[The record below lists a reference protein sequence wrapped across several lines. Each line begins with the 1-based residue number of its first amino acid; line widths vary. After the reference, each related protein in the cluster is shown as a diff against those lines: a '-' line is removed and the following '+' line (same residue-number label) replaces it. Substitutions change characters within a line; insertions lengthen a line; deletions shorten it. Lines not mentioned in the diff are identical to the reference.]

1 MRMSTGAFG
10 ILMAAFLL
18 EGCGDSSPSRDD
30 WVEALSQKNSGLA
43 YLYRNDFSGAADSFE
58 AVTRLVPREPLGHAN
73 RALALLKL
81 RDLEAAVAAIDEAVD
96 LAPQDGEVLS
106 IRSDIV
112 AARGERER
120 AVSILADAV
129 GFNESN
135 VVLRYKY
142 LTEMRRL
149 KGPAHL
155 EVDNRNELRAMLDYE
170 PDNLAALVEFNE
182 TLIRMGQIEEAAGG
196 YERMSRLLV
205 PVPDDV
211 QTWLD
216 RTQAALKRRDAA
228 EAESSAGILGNL
240 LVVDPAYRRSRD
252 RLGDPSQQSP
262 PLYDFRSAP
271 LDLAVSAADT
281 LVDMRFVDAGD
292 ELMGGLLRAQGVWT
306 DLALTDADGDGRLD
320 VALSGPDE
328 LLVVRNRVDGPET
341 VSNPWSGNPAGTI
354 YRLSTGDFDKDG
366 DTDLFAAGTGRSQV
380 YRNSGDGTFV
390 LAQTFDST
398 NGTNGSPSPV
408 FVSRA
413 DFDHDGDLD
422 VLASDMGALRF
433 YRHTE
438 GGLFEEATASTG
450 FDETAGA
457 VSGVPLEGDS
467 VVEGGASGVS
477 SGASGVSGGAS
488 DVPSGGD
495 SGAASAQPLAWGDF
509 DMDGAMDVIALFDD
523 GAHRLYRNVRQGRW
537 VDWTDR
543 FGGIRRG
550 GANTVV
556 AADFNND
563 GALDVFLGG
572 TAEEGCRL
580 LWNENG
586 RSLDGESTP
595 ATFRNACGGLDTFA
609 ARPVDFDNDG
619 FIDLALAGASTS
631 DQSGLRLI
639 RNLGNGRFEEQASLL
654 PGLPSTIEDVETG
667 DLDGDGDLDLVLLSA
682 GRPIVLRND
691 GGNANGWIKVQL
703 AAALEGSGK
712 NNFYG
717 IGSTIEINA
726 GAHYQ
731 SLLVDDPITHVGLGN
746 RERADVIRVI
756 WSNGVPQNRIEPES
770 RELIV
775 EPQRLKGSCPSLYT
789 WNGDRYEF
797 VTHLM
802 TRSAIGALTET
813 GAPAFPDAAN
823 DYVKIRGDQL
833 RKQGDRYV
841 IRVVEE
847 LWDAVYMDKMEL
859 LVVDHPAETDIYVDE
874 KYLPPPYPGLEIH
887 TVTDPRLPVT
897 ARDHHGHDIL
907 PRLAARDSLY
917 AGDFKLGDFQ
927 GVPELHSITL
937 DLGDLNGAERIH
949 LYLCGWIMPV
959 EPSSNLALSQRR
971 SAAVVPPYLETPD
984 GEGQWKT
991 VIPYTGFPSG
1001 EHKTIFIDLTDRF
1014 PADDYRVRLTT
1025 NLQLYWS
1032 EVFFTVDEPVRAE
1045 RKITLLSPASAD
1057 LHYRGYSRE
1066 YRTAPYGPF
1075 IRDYETLSTEPQ
1087 WLPFEG
1093 YRTRYG
1099 NVTPLLRESDDRY
1112 VIYSSGEEIAVTFD
1126 AADLPDPPPGWVR
1139 DFVLHTD
1146 GWLKEGD
1153 LNTATA
1159 ATIEPPPFHG
1169 MDRYPYGL
1177 ETHYPDSVDHRVY
1190 RTAYNTRWVS
1200 QEGFREAMRLH
1211 GSGR

>member
-10 ILMAAFLL
+10 ILLAEFLFV
-18 EGCGDSSPSRDD
+18 GCGDSSPARDD
-30 WVEALSQKNSGLA
+30 WEEALSQKNTGLA
-43 YLYRNDFSGAADSFE
+43 YLYRNDFEGAADSFV

-81 RDLEAAVAAIDEAVD
+81 RDFEAAAAAINKAVD

-112 AARGERER
+112 AARGDRER

-142 LTEMRRL
+142 LTEMRRMR
-149 KGPAHL
+149 GPTHQ
-155 EVDNRNELRAMLDYE
+155 EVDTRNELRTMLDYE
-170 PDNLAALVEFNE
+170 PDNLAVLVELNE
-182 TLIRMGQIEEAAGG
+182 TLIRMGQIEEAADG
-196 YERMSRLLV
+196 YEHMSRLLV

-216 RTQAALKRRDAA
+216 RTLDVLNRRDAA

-271 LDLAVSAADT
+271 FDLAVSAADT
-281 LVDMRFVDAGD
+281 LVDMKFEDAGD

-306 DLALTDADGDGRLD
+306 DLAVADVDGDGRLD
-320 VALSGPDE
+320 LALASPDE
-328 LLVVRNRVDGPET
+328 LFVVRNRVAGWET
-341 VSNPWSGNPAGTI
+341 VSNPWSGEPADSI
-354 YRLSTGDFDKDG
+354 YRLSTGDFDNDG
-366 DTDLFAAGTGRSQV
+366 DTDLLAAGTGRYQV
-380 YRNSGDGTFV
+380 YHNTGDGTFV

-422 VLASDMGALRF
+422 ILASDMEALRF

-438 GGLFEEATASTG
+438 GGLFEEASALAG
-450 FDETAGA
+450 FDVTDGRGSSALPDGVFETAG
-457 VSGVPLEGDS
+457 GVT
-467 VVEGGASGVS
+467 
-477 SGASGVSGGAS
+477 
-488 DVPSGGD
+488 DV
-495 SGAASAQPLAWGDF
+495 ASAQPLAWGDF
-509 DMDGAMDVIALFDD
+509 DLDGAVDVIALFKDES
-523 GAHRLYRNVRQGRW
+523 HRFYRNVRQGRW

-550 GANTVV
+550 GAKTVV
-556 AADFNND
+556 TADFNND
-563 GALDVFLGG
+563 GALDVFLAG
-572 TAEEGCRL
+572 TGDDGCRL
-580 LWNENG
+580 LWNDGGN
-586 RSLDGESTP
+586 RFDGESTP
-595 ATFRNACGGLDTFA
+595 ASFSNACGGLETFA
-609 ARPVDFDNDG
+609 ARTVDFDNDG
-619 FIDLALAGASTS
+619 FIDLALAGAA
-631 DQSGLRLI
+631 DPERAGLRLI
-639 RNLGNGRFEEQASLL
+639 RNLGNGRFEEPASLL
-654 PGLPSTIEDVETG
+654 PGLPSTVEDLETG
-667 DLDGDGDLDLVLLSA
+667 DLDDDGDVDLALLSG
-682 GRPIVLRND
+682 GRVLVLRND
-691 GGNANGWIKVQL
+691 GGNANGWLNVQL

-712 NNFYG
+712 NNYYG
-717 IGSTIEINA
+717 IGSTIEISA

-731 SLLVDDPITHVGLGN
+731 SVLVDASITHIGLGK
-746 RERADVIRVI
+746 RDRADVVRVI

-770 RELIV
+770 RALIV

-833 RKQGDRYV
+833 RKQDDRYV
-841 IRVVEE
+841 VRVVEE

-887 TVTDPRLPVT
+887 TVTDPRLPVA

-917 AGDFKLGDFQ
+917 AGDFKLGDYQ

-937 DLGDLNGAERIH
+937 DLGDLKSAERIH

-971 SAAVVPPYLETPD
+971 YAAVVPPYLETPD
-984 GEGQWKT
+984 GEGQWRT

-1045 RKITLLSPASAD
+1045 RKITRLSPASAD

-1066 YRTAPYGPF
+1066 YRTASYGPF
-1075 IRDYETLSTEPQ
+1075 VRDYETLSAEPQ

-1093 YRTRYG
+1093 FRTRYG
-1099 NVTPLLRESDDRY
+1099 DVTPLLRSSDDQY
-1112 VIYSSGEEIAVTFD
+1112 VIYSSGEEITVTFD
-1126 AADLPDPPPGWVR
+1126 AADLPEPPSGWER

-1159 ATIEPPPFHG
+1159 ATIEPLPFHG

-1177 ETHYPDSVDHRVY
+1177 ETHFPDSADHREF
-1190 RTAYNTRWVS
+1190 RDAYNTRWVS
-1200 QEGFREAMRLH
+1200 QEGFRQAMRLH

>member
-30 WVEALSQKNSGLA
+30 WVEALSLKNTGLA

-73 RALALLKL
+73 RGLALLKL
-81 RDLEAAVAAIDEAVD
+81 RDFTAAASAIDRAVD
-96 LAPQDGEVLS
+96 LAPRDGEVLS
-106 IRSDIV
+106 IRADIE
-112 AARGERER
+112 ATLGERER
-120 AVSILADAV
+120 ALTILADAV

-149 KGPAHL
+149 KGPAHQ
-155 EVDNRNELRAMLDYE
+155 EVDTRNELRAMLDYE
-170 PDNLAALVEFNE
+170 PDNLAVLVELNG
-182 TLIRMGQIEEAAGG
+182 TLIRMGQLEEAADG
-196 YERMSRLLV
+196 YERMTRLLV
-205 PVPDDV
+205 PVSEDV

-216 RTQAALKRRDAA
+216 RTLEALNGGDAA

-240 LVVDPAYRRSRD
+240 LVVDPSYRKSRD

-306 DLALTDADGDGRLD
+306 DLALTDLDGDGRLD
-320 VALSGPDE
+320 LALSGPDE
-328 LLVVRNRVDGPET
+328 LHVVRNRVDGPET
-341 VSNPWSGNPAGTI
+341 VSNPWSGNPEGTI

-438 GGLFEEATASTG
+438 GGLFEEATAATG
-450 FDETAGA
+450 FEEKEGGGSGA
-457 VSGVPLEGDS
+457 PADGDSGAVGGVSGVP
-467 VVEGGASGVS
+467 V
-477 SGASGVSGGAS
+477 
-488 DVPSGGD
+488 GD
-495 SGAASAQPLAWGDF
+495 SGVASAQPLAWGDF
-509 DMDGAMDVIALFDD
+509 DLDGAVDVIALFE
-523 GAHRLYRNVRQGRW
+523 GGSHRLYRNVRQGRW
-537 VDWTDR
+537 VDWTGR
-543 FGGIRRG
+543 FGGIRQG
-550 GANTVV
+550 EANTVV
-556 AADFNND
+556 TADFNND
-563 GALDVFLGG
+563 GALDVFMAG
-572 TAEEGCRL
+572 TVGDGCRL
-580 LWNENG
+580 VWNDG
-586 RSLDGESTP
+586 GSRFDGESTP
-595 ATFRNACGGLDTFA
+595 STFRNACGGLDTFA

-619 FIDLALAGASTS
+619 FIDLALAGASKS

-654 PGLPSTIEDVETG
+654 PGLPSTVEDVETG

-691 GGNANGWIKVQL
+691 GGNANGWLKVQL

-859 LVVDHPAETDIYVDE
+859 LVVDHPAEADIYVDE

-971 SAAVVPPYLETPD
+971 NAVVVPPYLETPNSD
-984 GEGQWKT
+984 RQWQT

-1032 EVFFTVDEPVRAE
+1032 EAFFTVDEPVRAE
-1045 RKITLLSPASAD
+1045 KKITRLSPASAD

-1066 YRTAPYGPF
+1066 YRTATHGPF
-1075 IRDYETLSTEPQ
+1075 IRDYQSLSAEPQ

-1099 NVTPLLRESDDRY
+1099 DVTPLLRASDDQF
-1112 VIYSSGEEIAVTFD
+1112 VIYSSGEEITVTFD
-1126 AADLPDPPPGWVR
+1126 AAELPDLTPGWVR

-1159 ATIEPPPFHG
+1159 ATIEPLPFHG
-1169 MDRYPYGL
+1169 MDHYPYGS
-1177 ETHYPDSVDHRVY
+1177 ESRFPGTVVHKEY
-1190 RTAYNTRWVS
+1190 RNAYNTRWVS
-1200 QEGFREAMRLH
+1200 QEGFRKALRLH